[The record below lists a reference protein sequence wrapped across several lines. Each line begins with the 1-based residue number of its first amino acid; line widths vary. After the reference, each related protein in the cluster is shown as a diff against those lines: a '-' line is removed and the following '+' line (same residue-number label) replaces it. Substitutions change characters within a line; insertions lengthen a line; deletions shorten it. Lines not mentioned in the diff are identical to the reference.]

1 MGDVDELTPEDYIRA
16 YEAAN
21 AASYRKWLEDRI
33 AEIER
38 AKAAGE
44 RARDADV

>member
-1 MGDVDELTPEDYIRA
+1 MGDVDELTPEDT
-16 YEAAN
+16 YEAAI